1 MSDPAFDFSLIGQ
14 MAAAMEA
21 APRGPRYEPLPDGT
35 FPAPSLMRW
44 MEAAE
49 LAGVPAVPAE
59 AVGTVAIDAVL
70 QFDVPNGEGV
80 AEAMATLEAVNAL
93 VEEGTMLRWD
103 CCAGYGV
110 KASLGEGS
118 APAVADKQLFPD
130 DPRAFDLLYDFPSEE
145 IALVKRPWVQAQVI
159 DGFPVEF
166 RVFVEDGRPVAVA
179 NYYLQRD
186 LPDTS
191 AMRQAAGQAVIH
203 TQAILDVLKQQGAV
217 PAMPRQPNPQQVAAT
232 LDFLVTPDNAV
243 LFLEAGPGHFFG
255 AHPCAFLSPD
265 GRSVATL
272 EGYKRGSGLPTLAL
286 DELP

>member
-1 MSDPAFDFSLIGQ
+1 MSDPTFDFSLIGQ

-21 APRGPRYEPLPDGT
+21 APRGPRYEPLPEGT

-44 MEAAE
+44 MEAAQ
-49 LAGVPAVPAE
+49 LAGVPVVPAE
-59 AVGTVAIDAVL
+59 VVGTVAIDAVL
-70 QFDVPNGEGV
+70 QFEVPGGEGV
-80 AEAMATLEAVNAL
+80 TEAMATLEKVNAL
-93 VEEGTMLRWD
+93 VDEGTMLRWD

-130 DPRAFDLLYDFPSEE
+130 DPRAFDLLYDFPADT
-145 IALVKRPWVQAQVI
+145 IALVKRPWVQAQAI

-186 LPDTS
+186 LPDTP
-191 AMRQAAGQAVIH
+191 ALRQAAGQAVTH
-203 TQAILDVLKQQGAV
+203 TQAILDVLKQQGLV
-217 PAMPRQPNPQQVAAT
+217 PAMPRQPNPQRAAAT
-232 LDFLVTPDNAV
+232 LDFLVTPENTV

-255 AHPCAFLSPD
+255 AHPCAFLAPD
-265 GRSVATL
+265 GRSVDEL
-272 EGYKRGSGLPTLAL
+272 EGYKRGSGLKTIALSQLA
-286 DELP
+286 